1 MEIFK
6 INYESYRRLRD
17 DLVSYIVSNIYK
29 IPPGKKLNSTRID
42 INFINI
48 INHLIG
54 GNVKNKI
61 IRQLKNLWINHKYD
75 DFCRLIT
82 AFSYSSREKI
92 ILFEYKEGVKALIYP
107 NKNLDIIKRAIYT
120 EQEIDLLG
128 I

>member
-1 MEIFK
+1 MEILK
-6 INYESYRRLRD
+6 INYESYKRLRD
-17 DLVSYIVSNIYK
+17 DLVSYMVSNIYK
-29 IPPGKKLNSTRID
+29 IPPGKKLNKIIID

-54 GNVKNKI
+54 SNIKNKI

-82 AFSYSSREKI
+82 AFSYSNREKI
-92 ILFEYKEGVKALIYP
+92 VLFEYEEGVKVLIYP